1 MKEPIMKSSLAVL
14 LPSLLSLTLVIAAA
28 PAVAEPV
35 SGLEPTTVNVDY
47 SDLDLSSDAG
57 VATLGV
63 RVRSAI
69 KRACPEM
76 TRDLRQQA
84 AARKCRT
91 AAAERA
97 NEATEIAI
105 ASARAGSPRL
115 ASGTERPNAALQ
127 K

>member
-1 MKEPIMKSSLAVL
+1 MLA
-14 LPSLLSLTLVIAAA
+14 IAAV
-28 PAVAEPV
+28 PAAAEPV
-35 SGLEPTTVNVDY
+35 SGLEPTSVNVDY
-47 SDLDLSSDAG
+47 GDLDLASDAG
-57 VATLGV
+57 VATLAT

-91 AAAERA
+91 AAAARA
-97 NEATEIAI
+97 TEATEVAI